1 MGFNPLPHF
10 LLYFLRDKGDKI
22 METDTVRKCSVKN
35 RSFGMVSYKIPEA
48 NIKRN
53 IQPGETIIVTYDELV
68 KLAFQPGGR
77 ELMEQFLQIADVEA
91 RQELG
96 LKTELEYDMS
106 EQDVVDLLVNGSLD
120 QFLDALDF
128 APEGVKTLIKALSV
142 KLPLESTS
150 KRKALKERT
159 GFDVDAALANSE
171 PDNEDEEAAKNETHT
186 RRVQPAATNSTPARR
201 TTPKY
206 NVIDKK

>member
-1 MGFNPLPHF
+1 
-10 LLYFLRDKGDKI
+10 
-22 METDTVRKCSVKN
+22 
-35 RSFGMVSYKIPEA
+35 
-48 NIKRN
+48 
-53 IQPGETIIVTYDELV
+53 
-68 KLAFQPGGR
+68 
-77 ELMEQFLQIADVEA
+77 
-91 RQELG
+91 
-96 LKTELEYDMS
+96 MS
-106 EQDVVDLLVNGSLD
+106 EQDVVDLLTTGSLD

-128 APEGVKTLIKALSV
+128 APEGVMTLIKALSV

-150 KRKALKERT
+150 KRKALKEKT

-171 PDNEDEEAAKNETHT
+171 PDNEDEEAAKSETHT

>member
-1 MGFNPLPHF
+1 
-10 LLYFLRDKGDKI
+10 
-22 METDTVRKCSVKN
+22 METNTNKKCSVKN
-35 RSFGMVSYKIPEA
+35 RSIGMVSYKIPEA

-53 IQPGETIIVTYDELV
+53 IQPGETIVVDYDELV
-68 KLAFQPGGR
+68 KLAYQPGGR
-77 ELMEQFLQIADVEA
+77 ELMEQYIQIAEVEA
-91 RQELG
+91 RKDLG

-106 EQDVVDLLVNGSLD
+106 EQDVVDLLTTGSLD

-128 APEGVKTLIKALSV
+128 APEGVITLIKALSV

-150 KRKALKERT
+150 KRKALKEKT

-171 PDNEDEEAAKNETHT
+171 PDDEDEEKVKSETHT
-186 RRVQPAATNSTPARR
+186 RRVQPAATSSTPVRR

-206 NVIDKK
+206 NVVDKKE